1 MKRKI
6 EDLRENLDEFVEQ
19 TDYSLLVVACTS
31 EEGLYVSTLLAAMD
45 ETRPESL
52 FWVFTEAFEST
63 PQYVEAL
70 AASLQRQLEAGSAV
84 RADRGEPPF
93 PDMPA
98 SARDSRAEPGL
109 RFEALLRF
117 LPRLVADPR
126 AQSFVLGLLPA
137 ACRDELAFAQLL
149 VRILPHPK
157 RPEWLEPLRIVTLD
171 PRERPALLP
180 VLTKR
185 AIQTVL
191 TFPLDLSTP
200 ALTAALSQDA
210 ADPSVPLPE
219 RMANLM
225 QLAALDFSY
234 QRHADAQEKYSVLH
248 AYYAEPHQPGMQ
260 ALCLLGS
267 GDSLDATGEPAKA
280 KLLFERGIDLCLK
293 HDQKL
298 PLLHL
303 LLAVVRVCTTLGLHA
318 QAEKYAHAGFTIAL
332 ALVNGPVYALLAEK
346 KADAQL
352 AQGKREEAVATYDYA
367 RRLAETYSVYT
378 IWKSVLEKLEGEQQK
393 IGRDDLASDMRRE
406 WQRVDALERA
416 GGGPGG
422 ESRPLPPAERHA
434 HA

>member
-1 MKRKI
+1 MM
-6 EDLRENLDEFVEQ
+6 DLRSNLDEFVEQ

-45 ETRPESL
+45 DTRPESL
-52 FWVFTEAFEST
+52 FWVFTDAFESA
-63 PQYVEAL
+63 PHYVDAL
-70 AASLQRQLEAGSAV
+70 VASLQRQLEAGSAV
-84 RADRGEPPF
+84 RVERGEPPF

-98 SARDSRAEPGL
+98 GVGDTRAEPGE
-109 RFEALLRF
+109 RFELLLRF
-117 LPRLVADPR
+117 LPALVADPR

-137 ACRDELAFAQLL
+137 ACRDELAFAQLI

-157 RPEWLEPLRIVTLD
+157 RPEWMEPLRLVTLD
-171 PRERPALLP
+171 PRERPAVVP
-180 VLTKR
+180 VLEKR

-248 AYYAEPHQPGMQ
+248 EYYAQPHEPGMQ
-260 ALCLLGS
+260 ALCLLGV
-267 GDSLDATGEPAKA
+267 GDSLDATGEPARA

-318 QAEKYAHAGFTIAL
+318 QAELYASSGFTIAL

-352 AQGKREEAVATYDYA
+352 AQGKQGEALSTYDYA
-367 RRLAETYSVYT
+367 RKLAETYSVYS
-378 IWKSVLEKLEGEQQK
+378 IWKSVLEKLEAEQRRAA
-393 IGRDDLASDMRRE
+393 RDDLASDMQRE
-406 WQRVDALERA
+406 WQRADGLERA
-416 GGGPGG
+416 GGVARSTSP
-422 ESRPLPPAERHA
+422 EKHHA